1 MQKIKAH
8 KQAFRRALRI
18 LYWVGLMI
26 LYLCAASRHCTVRDV
41 HRGDGL
47 PGGLPHRLA
56 GRDEYG
62 IYALTVTAA
71 EHETQAV
78 FAMNGETI
86 QYRIVTSSQENVQI
100 YQDDR
105 KIFAGQAIGEPGDA
119 VLWAENGQLADDINV
134 VVNGE
139 YQQQDLLPTCQ
150 WLYNIAVGGRME
162 TRGNLWFLLPMGL
175 LALVLFLDIKFPLL
189 FWNLNHG
196 LAVQGGEPSE
206 WYCTM
211 QKVSRDLMEVGI
223 PLLALISFWQH

>member
-26 LYLCAASRHCTVRDV
+26 LYLCAASRPGVWLRDAFLY
-41 HRGDGL
+41 RQTDGSF
-47 PGGLPHRLA
+47 A

-105 KIFAGQAIGEPGDA
+105 KI
-119 VLWAENGQLADDINV
+119 

-189 FWNLNHG
+189 FWNLSHG

-223 PLLALISFWQH
+223 PFLALISFWQH

>member
-26 LYLCAASRHCTVRDV
+26 LYLCAASRPGVWLRDAFLY
-41 HRGDGL
+41 RQTDGSF
-47 PGGLPHRLA
+47 A

-78 FAMNGETI
+78 FAMNEETI

-119 VLWAENGQLADDINV
+119 VLWAENGQLADGINV

-189 FWNLNHG
+189 FWNLSHG

-223 PLLALISFWQH
+223 PFLALISFWQH

>member
-26 LYLCAASRHCTVRDV
+26 LYLCAASRPGVWLRDAFLY
-41 HRGDGL
+41 RQTDGSF
-47 PGGLPHRLA
+47 A

-71 EHETQAV
+71 EHETQAM

-162 TRGNLWFLLPMGL
+162 
-175 LALVLFLDIKFPLL
+175 I
-189 FWNLNHG
+189 
-196 LAVQGGEPSE
+196 
-206 WYCTM
+206 
-211 QKVSRDLMEVGI
+211 
-223 PLLALISFWQH
+223 

>member
-26 LYLCAASRHCTVRDV
+26 LYLCAASRPGVWLRDAFLY
-41 HRGDGL
+41 RQTDGSF
-47 PGGLPHRLA
+47 A

-105 KIFAGQAIGEPGDA
+105 KILPGR
-119 VLWAENGQLADDINV
+119 QLASRAMRFYGRKTASWQMVSMLWSTGSTNSKTFCPLVSGFIILPSEGGWKRGGIYGSCSLWGCWRWFFFWTLNFHCYSGTSATV
-134 VVNGE
+134 WQYRAANPVNGTA
-139 YQQQDLLPTCQ
+139 PCRKSAA
-150 WLYNIAVGGRME
+150 I
-162 TRGNLWFLLPMGL
+162 
-175 LALVLFLDIKFPLL
+175 
-189 FWNLNHG
+189 
-196 LAVQGGEPSE
+196 
-206 WYCTM
+206 
-211 QKVSRDLMEVGI
+211 
-223 PLLALISFWQH
+223 

>member
-26 LYLCAASRHCTVRDV
+26 LYLCAASRPGVWLRDAFLY
-41 HRGDGL
+41 RQTDGSF
-47 PGGLPHRLA
+47 A

-71 EHETQAV
+71 EHETQAM

-105 KIFAGQAIGEPGDA
+105 KIFAGQAIG
-119 VLWAENGQLADDINV
+119 NV

-189 FWNLNHG
+189 FWNLSYG

>member
-1 MQKIKAH
+1 MLGSTLCSFSIRVSTSFVKLTGGGLYAKIKAH

-26 LYLCAASRHCTVRDV
+26 LYLCAASRPGVWLRDAFLY
-41 HRGDGL
+41 RQTDGSF
-47 PGGLPHRLA
+47 A

-134 VVNGE
+134 VVNGGV
-139 YQQQDLLPTCQ
+139 PTARPFAH
-150 WLYNIAVGGRME
+150 LSV
-162 TRGNLWFLLPMGL
+162 
-175 LALVLFLDIKFPLL
+175 AL
-189 FWNLNHG
+189 
-196 LAVQGGEPSE
+196 
-206 WYCTM
+206 
-211 QKVSRDLMEVGI
+211 
-223 PLLALISFWQH
+223 

>member
-26 LYLCAASRHCTVRDV
+26 LYLCAASRPGVWLRDAFLY
-41 HRGDGL
+41 RQTDGSF
-47 PGGLPHRLA
+47 A

-105 KIFAGQAIGEPGDA
+105 KIFCRAGNWRAGRYGFMGGKRPAGRWYQCC
-119 VLWAENGQLADDINV
+119 GQRGV
-134 VVNGE
+134 
-139 YQQQDLLPTCQ
+139 PTARPFAH
-150 WLYNIAVGGRME
+150 LSV
-162 TRGNLWFLLPMGL
+162 
-175 LALVLFLDIKFPLL
+175 AL
-189 FWNLNHG
+189 
-196 LAVQGGEPSE
+196 
-206 WYCTM
+206 
-211 QKVSRDLMEVGI
+211 
-223 PLLALISFWQH
+223 

>member
-26 LYLCAASRHCTVRDV
+26 LYLCAASRPGVWLRDAFLY
-41 HRGDGL
+41 RQTDGSF
-47 PGGLPHRLA
+47 A

-162 TRGNLWFLLPMGL
+162 TRGNLWFLWGCWRW
-175 LALVLFLDIKFPLL
+175 FF
-189 FWNLNHG
+189 FWTLNFHCYSG
-196 LAVQGGEPSE
+196 TSAMV
-206 WYCTM
+206 
-211 QKVSRDLMEVGI
+211 
-223 PLLALISFWQH
+223 WQYRAANPVNGTAPCRKSAAI

>member
-26 LYLCAASRHCTVRDV
+26 LYLCAASRPGVWLRDAFLY
-41 HRGDGL
+41 RQTDGSF
-47 PGGLPHRLA
+47 A

-105 KIFAGQAIGEPGDA
+105 KIFAGQAIGEPGNA
-119 VLWAENGQLADDINV
+119 VLWAE
-134 VVNGE
+134 
-139 YQQQDLLPTCQ
+139 
-150 WLYNIAVGGRME
+150 
-162 TRGNLWFLLPMGL
+162 
-175 LALVLFLDIKFPLL
+175 K
-189 FWNLNHG
+189 
-196 LAVQGGEPSE
+196 
-206 WYCTM
+206 
-211 QKVSRDLMEVGI
+211 
-223 PLLALISFWQH
+223 

>member
-26 LYLCAASRHCTVRDV
+26 LYLCAASRPGVWLRDAFLY
-41 HRGDGL
+41 RQTDGSF
-47 PGGLPHRLA
+47 A

-62 IYALTVTAA
+62 IYALTVTAT

-86 QYRIVTSSQENVQI
+86 QYCIVTSSQENVQI

-119 VLWAENGQLADDINV
+119 VLWAENG
-134 VVNGE
+134 
-139 YQQQDLLPTCQ
+139 QQQDLLPTCQ

-189 FWNLNHG
+189 FWNLSHG

-223 PLLALISFWQH
+223 PFLALISFWQH

>member
-8 KQAFRRALRI
+8 KQAFRRSLRI

-26 LYLCAASRHCTVRDV
+26 LYLCAASRPGVWLRDAFLY
-41 HRGDGL
+41 RQTDGSF
-47 PGGLPHRLA
+47 A

-162 TRGNLWFLLPMGL
+162 TRGSCSLWGCWRWFFFWTLNFHCYSGTSATVWQYRAANPVNGT
-175 LALVLFLDIKFPLL
+175 ALCRKS
-189 FWNLNHG
+189 
-196 LAVQGGEPSE
+196 AV
-206 WYCTM
+206 
-211 QKVSRDLMEVGI
+211 I
-223 PLLALISFWQH
+223 